1 MYRKRPDERTRKV
14 AQQEKNER
22 TVSCSVWGQGNNAAI
37 RSARKSATRVHSH
50 ESVYFIKLT
59 LKLCVRATQGLTHYQ
74 ILFLL
79 SLFRVSLKFAHLT
92 NASIKSS
99 KCLHLNVQNTPL
111 GVMYIQYISEIHLPP
126 KLSINGRLN
135 LTMQDVC
142 QQHCPL
148 WFSSQ
153 LSAGTYICTMYIHAC
168 TVLYCICYISRQHHN
183 NKTKSTLHN

>member
-74 ILFLL
+74 TLFLL
-79 SLFRVSLKFAHLT
+79 SLFRVSLKIAHLT

-111 GVMYIQYISEIHLPP
+111 GVMYIQYIYPRPTCHQ
-126 KLSINGRLN
+126 NCRLTVG
-135 LTMQDVC
+135 LTSQCRMSVSSTAHCDFPRGF
-142 QQHCPL
+142 QQAH
-148 WFSSQ
+148 
-153 LSAGTYICTMYIHAC
+153 MYLHAC
-168 TVLYCICYISRQHHN
+168 SVLYYIVHAIYLG
-183 NKTKSTLHN
+183 STIIIKLKVLYTTD